1 MSANGNGHQWSK
13 FWWGDWQNDKA
24 LQGCSLGA
32 RGLWIEIL
40 AVCHASERPGY
51 FLINGMPPTVQEM
64 ADMFGK
70 TKPSEVSKFLDEL
83 CRRKIYSLENGVIY
97 CRRMVRDA
105 DASAKGREAV
115 ERRWKTN
122 GLDHDPPQGPIT
134 PPNRS
139 PNTQPTTP
147 PNRSP
152 IRQPNTKKLEAEAEA
167 ERRKEEP
174 PKSPADRGGRVFDPA
189 LFEEFWELYPRKVG
203 KRTAETAFAAAVN
216 RGNEPETII
225 AGLRAHKF
233 HHDPQ
238 FQPHPT
244 TWLRGD
250 RWLDEVDSFDPV
262 LRAVGLRPE
271 DFLDVPP
278 GGLLQ

>member
-51 FLINGMPPTVQEM
+51 FLINGMPPTIQEM

-83 CRRKIYSLENGVIY
+83 CRRKIYSLEGDVIY

-105 DASAKGREAV
+105 EASEKGREAV

-122 GLDHDPPQGPIT
+122 GLDHGAPPGPIT

-139 PNTQPTTP
+139 PNTQPTTE

-152 IRQPNTKKLEAEAEA
+152 IREPNTKKLEAEAE
-167 ERRKEEP
+167 RKEGAP
-174 PKSPADRGGRVFDPA
+174 PWFPPQAGGSNPRRHASSPRTGFPIPRRWRSGSTSAWLRPRCCSRPTGCGTGRVTSGPRAPTGTPDSPTGCGGKPSIGALSATGPNLQADP
-189 LFEEFWELYPRKVG
+189 
-203 KRTAETAFAAAVN
+203 
-216 RGNEPETII
+216 RGRMGPEIV
-225 AGLRAHKF
+225 
-233 HHDPQ
+233 
-238 FQPHPT
+238 PHPQ
-244 TWLRGD
+244 LR
-250 RWLDEVDSFDPV
+250 
-262 LRAVGLRPE
+262 
-271 DFLDVPP
+271 
-278 GGLLQ
+278 